1 MDFVKNLR
9 RLKVL
14 CLLLSNLMM
23 VIQIVLIVLVL
34 LLSSYAFLQLLNS
47 TALDFLYP
55 VVAFAKS
62 FVQYFF
68 GNTIKASQPEIDGE
82 LVLFIVI
89 DIIVIFVVSQLKVA
103 LKSYNEQLDK
113 KIVEEKAKIEVK
125 FNKALDDE
133 LHRSIASYSNFMLA
147 FNFNVCPLVADA
159 IQIYGV
165 EKIDEVKVEAEIS
178 QKIVNHI
185 KSIPGVKLSRKGK
198 DFLVTSSNFKDFDK
212 IIDSIYDLFAK
223 LRKAYRAQKVVVKSR
238 FAVETYKP
246 LTPSSKVYAAVKP
259 LLDLNIGHDALCYG
273 NFKNR
278 YAMLKDPSY
287 TVQVKGKYDIDDV
300 EETIYCLVKK
310 DKAL

>member
-55 VVAFAKS
+55 VVVFAKS

-68 GNTIKASQPEIDGE
+68 GNTIKAAQPEIDGE
-82 LVLFIVI
+82 LVLFIVL
-89 DIIVIFVVSQLKVA
+89 DIILIFVVSQLKVA

-147 FNFNVCPLVADA
+147 FNFTVAPLVSDS
-159 IQIYGV
+159 IQIYGLEKPDV
-165 EKIDEVKVEAEIS
+165 EKIEAEIS
-178 QKIVNHI
+178 KKIVDYL
-185 KSIPGVKLSRKGK
+185 KLFSGVKLMKKDK
-198 DFLVTSSNFKDFDK
+198 DFIVTSSNFKDFDK

>member
-1 MDFVKNLR
+1 MDIVKNLR

-55 VVAFAKS
+55 VVGFAKS
-62 FVQYFF
+62 FVQFFF

-103 LKSYNEQLDK
+103 LKSYDEQIDK
-113 KIVEEKAKIEVK
+113 KIVDEKEKIEIK
-125 FNKALDDE
+125 FNQALDDE

-147 FNFNVCPLVADA
+147 FNFTVAPLVSDS
-159 IQIYGV
+159 IQIYGLEKPDV
-165 EKIDEVKVEAEIS
+165 EKIEAEIS
-178 QKIVNHI
+178 KKIVDYL
-185 KSIPGVKLSRKGK
+185 KLFSGVKLMKKDK
-198 DFLVTSSNFKDFDK
+198 DFIVISSHFNDFDK
-212 IIDSIYDLFAK
+212 VLDSVIVMMNNFK
-223 LRKAYRAQKVVVKSR
+223 KTYRAHKVVVKSR
-238 FAVETYKP
+238 YAVETYKP
-246 LTPSSKVYAAVKP
+246 LTPTGKVYDAVKP

-287 TVQVKGKYDIDDV
+287 TVQVKGKYDIANV